1 MTRTSSN
8 VHPLY
13 RPIES
18 FNGWKMSICYRNPNQ
33 RFAAFK
39 PFIEEMR
46 NKGASRRSLY
56 AAVKGFYEYVKIT
69 GTDIHS

>member
-1 MTRTSSN
+1 
-8 VHPLY
+8 
-13 RPIES
+13 
-18 FNGWKMSICYRNPNQ
+18 MSICYRNPNQ